1 LTAANRAQEQALALY
16 PASQAR
22 LRTQVRLHR
31 ASCLIQSG
39 HVSDGLRHAA
49 DLLDALPA
57 DQHNEPLHE
66 VARQVVAVVPS
77 GTARS
82 DVAELE
88 ARIPTIR
95 T

>member
-1 LTAANRAQEQALALY
+1 MMRGLTPGESR
-16 PASQAR
+16 
-22 LRTQVRLHR
+22 R
-31 ASCLIQSG
+31 ASYLVQAE

-49 DLLDALPA
+49 D
-57 DQHNEPLHE
+57 NELLHE

>member
-1 LTAANRAQEQALALY
+1 MRGLTPSESR
-16 PASQAR
+16 
-22 LRTQVRLHR
+22 R

-49 DLLDALPA
+49 ELLDALPA
-57 DQHNEPLHE
+57 DQHNELLHE
-66 VARQVVAVVPS
+66 VAHQVVAVVPP